1 MTTIKPGC
9 SYTWELKSLTG
20 SSVAFTSRPDI
31 DTTFRRF
38 DYAAAG
44 SVALPSGRGMV
55 LQCNPCLRGAEEV
68 VGEVGVRRYEGSAQ
82 IRKESEG
89 CLVVVLSLAGLRWA
103 GPLFSPVLPTRALR
117 PTCREQLCP
126 PTRLIRS
133 RSSSEAV
140 LECCALI
147 LRSRGFWYESPPLS
161 RCGPSDAV
169 WHNPKLDFSLAVFT
183 RLLLTHILRLLTGTC
198 NGHEHRSPLRSSHA
212 SLLEP
217 ARRNANSDA
226 KGLRTVSSPFSEFGA

>member
-1 MTTIKPGC
+1 
-9 SYTWELKSLTG
+9 
-20 SSVAFTSRPDI
+20 
-31 DTTFRRF
+31 
-38 DYAAAG
+38 
-44 SVALPSGRGMV
+44 
-55 LQCNPCLRGAEEV
+55 
-68 VGEVGVRRYEGSAQ
+68 
-82 IRKESEG
+82 
-89 CLVVVLSLAGLRWA
+89 VVVLSLAGLRWA

-126 PTRLIRS
+126 PTRRAHHS
-133 RSSSEAV
+133 KSFK
-140 LECCALI
+140 
-147 LRSRGFWYESPPLS
+147 LRSCPGVLRFDSSFSRFLVRIPPLS

-217 ARRNANSDA
+217 PRRNANSDA